1 MVSVILMRIGHKVL
15 AASMVALVFVSMA
28 SLAMGDN
35 GSVNGN
41 QASGMPTVTSHD
53 NSIIISNSKVTV
65 QFQGFKPML
74 HIFYRNNSN
83 ITGFTVTVRGV
94 YELNSSG
101 TPVAVL
107 STVRAFPDLAE
118 MNASP
123 GIFNYSS
130 GVALAYD
137 NASQMVNITFMLT
150 SAEFSLGQMPVNRMP
165 GDSLSGQQALPADSG
180 LMQPVRAI
188 GTGSIEIVFHINE
201 STANVKFDLLVNH
214 WTWANSTG
222 DKLALVVAVAG
233 HQTIRGNQGEV
244 PTSTGTSVSDGNN
257 GGSYQNENQPAQSG
271 QDNRISVM
279 QGNFLKLGFV
289 SWGSEANAT
298 YSNGTATLVNVSVK
312 MFSHGIEDDSMAH
325 IWFVFNTPAG
335 WNTNY
340 TKLAYDPTV
349 GMSGTASALP
359 PVGTVAVAG
368 FIAAAAVIGAGA
380 VVFLRR
386 NR

>member
-1 MVSVILMRIGHKVL
+1 MRTRIGHKVL

-35 GSVNGN
+35 GPGNGN
-41 QASGMPTVTSHD
+41 QANGMPTVTSHD
-53 NSIIISNSKVTV
+53 NSIIVSNSKVTV

-83 ITGFTVTVRGV
+83 TTGFTVDVRGV

-107 STVRAFPDLAE
+107 STMRAFPDLAE

-150 SAEFSLGQMPVNRMP
+150 SAEFSLGQMPVTRMP

-180 LMQPVRAI
+180 FMQPVRAT
-188 GTGSIEIVFHINE
+188 GMGSIAVVFHINE

-214 WTWANSTG
+214 WTWANNTG

-233 HQTIRGNQGEV
+233 HQTIRDSQGDA

-257 GGSYQNENQPAQSG
+257 GGYQNGNQPAQSG

-298 YSNGTATLVNVSVK
+298 YTNGTTTPVNVSVK

-340 TKLAYDPTV
+340 TTLAYDPTV
-349 GMSGTASALP
+349 SMDGTASSLL

-380 VVFLRR
+380 IVVLRR
-386 NR
+386 NH